1 MKKQNETW
9 SEYLA
14 NRNATK
20 NEKQFNITF
29 RRTKTGEFEIVG
41 HQAFME
47 ANQGRTSEWVRVD
60 SRDLARALR
69 NNGVIVK

>member
-47 ANQGRTSEWVRVD
+47 ANQGPTSEWVRVD

-69 NNGVIVK
+69 NNGIIVK

>member
-1 MKKQNETW
+1 MKKQNESW
-9 SEYLA
+9 AEYL
-14 NRNATK
+14 NNK
-20 NEKQFNITF
+20 NVRPKQFNVTF
-29 RRTKTGEFEIVG
+29 RRNKTGEFEIVG

-69 NNGVIVK
+69 NNGIIVK